1 MKPRSSSRRSSSR
14 VAVIAAGL
22 LVIAALA
29 AVIVYSH
36 GTGSLL
42 GKNASGATTARKRP
56 LLPSA
61 VLKLPGAEVKNG
73 TEPLVVTL
81 AGKPAGNTARP
92 RIAAVSSGQPPV
104 SGTWTTVG
112 NTEVFKTSA
121 SLQPCQSYRL
131 TVPQTTHE
139 ESHKELTRR
148 RLAMLKVAC
157 PSTYGLQLAL
167 ARLGY
172 LPVSFRPAEGAT
184 ISRAASRRAAA
195 HLVYDPPKGQLESDI
210 SGAPPVEAGTFD
222 ATTKGALMRFQEQH
236 HMEGT
241 GEPGPETWSK
251 LLVAL
256 AHNYRDL
263 EPYTFVT
270 VTESLP
276 ETLQVHKG
284 NSVVLTSPTNTGVP
298 GAETEKGIFP
308 IFERLTFQI
317 MRGTDTNGYKYAV
330 PVHWINYFNGG
341 DAVHSYERASY
352 GFPQSNGCVE
362 LPISTGE
369 KVFPMLALGDIVWVT

>member
-1 MKPRSSSRRSSSR
+1 M
-14 VAVIAAGL
+14 VAAA
-22 LVIAALA
+22 VA

-42 GKNASGATTARKRP
+42 AKNASGATTSQRKP

-61 VLKLPGAEVKNG
+61 VVKLPGSNVNNG
-73 TEPLVVTL
+73 TEPLVITL
-81 AGKPAGNTARP
+81 AGKPAAKTIRP
-92 RIAAVSSGQPPV
+92 RIAPVEANQPHV
-104 SGTWTTVG
+104 SGTWSNNG

-121 SLQPCQSYRL
+121 SLQPCESYRL
-131 TVPQTTHE
+131 TVPKSTRE
-139 ESHKELTRR
+139 EGHKSLTRR
-148 RLAMLKVAC
+148 RMVVLKVAC

-172 LPVSFRPAEGAT
+172 LPVSFKAAPGAHL
-184 ISRAASRRAAA
+184 SRAAGRRSAA
-195 HLVYDPPKGQLESDI
+195 HLVYDPPKGELASDI
-210 SGAPPVEAGTFD
+210 AGAPPVEAGVFD

-236 HMEGT
+236 HMEAT
-241 GEPGPETWSK
+241 GEPETETWSK

-256 AHNYRDL
+256 AHKFRDA

-276 ETLQVHKG
+276 ETLELHKG
-284 NSVVLTSPTNTGVP
+284 NEVVLTTPVNTGVP
-298 GAETEKGIFP
+298 GAETEQGIFP

-317 MRGTDTNGYKYAV
+317 MRGTDPNGTKYAV

-341 DAVHSYERASY
+341 DAVHGYERASY

-362 LPISTGE
+362 LPVSTSE